1 MKPNQSTH
9 YVITLPINKRGCY
22 IVTDQLNSKEGGEE
36 VGPLELQITTLQK
49 QIKDTEVEK
58 EQLEQYWLKKQSHL
72 VRECLV
78 LLMFVC
84 VPTFVCLIVCLLI
97 FAYVSIS

>member
-1 MKPNQSTH
+1 MSQNQFLERASHFPLKVYQCQIVNLDNHSPNYLLALIS
-9 YVITLPINKRGCY
+9 
-22 IVTDQLNSKEGGEE
+22 DQLNSKEGGEE

-72 VRECLV
+72 VRYSLSV
-78 LLMFVC
+78 YR
-84 VPTFVCLIVCLLI
+84 LISV
-97 FAYVSIS
+97 IS